1 MKYSVVWSDNQG
13 RRGGRQ
19 VVQATSE
26 KAACSKVELGP
37 EWRASCE
44 SEMAEY
50 ARRGWW
56 VARVTGAAG
65 EFVFVARAS

>member
-19 VVQATSE
+19 VVHAADE
-26 KAACSKVELGP
+26 KAACSMVELGP
-37 EWRASCE
+37 EWRASGE
-44 SEMAEY
+44 SEMAEA